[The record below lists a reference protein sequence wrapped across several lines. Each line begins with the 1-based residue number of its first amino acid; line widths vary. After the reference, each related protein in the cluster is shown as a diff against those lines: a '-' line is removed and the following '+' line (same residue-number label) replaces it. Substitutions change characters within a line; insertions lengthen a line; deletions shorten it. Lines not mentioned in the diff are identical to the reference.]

1 MGHRHLA
8 VVVAALLLLC
18 LAGSLRAGSITTRD
32 GKTYTGVV
40 SINGTEVTL
49 SNDGQRKSF
58 PFASVARV
66 SFKSAASERPAAGH
80 GLFGEYFAGRS
91 FRSLMLTREDNALD
105 FRWGDDSIP
114 HPSLSPTTGREFSIR
129 WTARLKAEHSE
140 KYQLV
145 ANADDGV
152 RVYLGEKLIID
163 RWMDQAASEALAE
176 VDLVAG
182 QEYALKIEYYNG
194 AGPGQISLAWQSAST
209 PRQIIPS
216 ENLLLPPAQAKS
228 EGIVVETPSADGG
241 PPFKR
246 VLASDN
252 VGLRAEYY
260 SDRDLKQLA
269 YIRFDKNIDFHFH
282 PDNLPDPA
290 SAPEGS
296 VRWAGFIEVPKDDEY
311 RFHVEAHIRCRLWV
325 AGALLIDKWDTQG
338 GEFSSEYITLSAGK
352 KLEFKLEYSS
362 PAGFMLCRAR
372 WSRKGATNLGREII
386 PSQAF
391 TTPTDSRLAK
401 PVIGLI
407 YPASDTLA
415 AAPDQLMLMA
425 TGMSPNAPVQKVE
438 FFDKSTL
445 LASMGSQP
453 YRFAWKQP
461 PAGIYSIRAKLT
473 DTLGVTALSEPF
485 NLAVTGK
492 GDGSLK
498 APWGDFFIANTEY
511 RSSGSKRSGAGEGES
526 KGYLEGAAGSFDA
539 KTGEF
544 KIDRAIGSLTSDN
557 QNDSAAF
564 IVQPL
569 VGDGQIVAR
578 IASVHPR
585 DPNADAMGGITIRE
599 NLKSR
604 CKHASLMWGVPANDP
619 VVAFVRRQDHWMNP
633 VSTERNAETPHW
645 VKLVRVGPRVH
656 AYTSADGK
664 SWDQIGSDRLETG
677 PNVYV
682 GLVAFCKDKEKPA
695 TAVFDHV
702 EVTPGSPALESSVR
716 GFVTKT
722 GSFIA
727 ADVWEIN
734 DNAVRYTRENKQE
747 SVPLG
752 DVARIMY
759 RPLLAEHAAH
769 LGETQTGALMSGGD
783 FLDGDVKSL
792 KDGQVSISS
801 VLFGLKKV
809 FLHEDLT
816 AVVLRAPAAPKSP
829 ILITMA
835 DSSLYRA
842 TAFSAK
848 GSTLDIQDPTLGKVE
863 VPLTSVMEIRAE

>member
-1 MGHRHLA
+1 MVHRFFPA
-8 VVVAALLLLC
+8 VVAAVFVVC
-18 LAGSLRAGSITTRD
+18 LTLPLRAGSITTRD

-40 SINGTEVTL
+40 SVSGTEVTI

-58 PFASVARV
+58 PFALVARA

-80 GLFGEYFAGRS
+80 GLLGEYFAGRS

-105 FRWGDDSIP
+105 FRWGDDSVP
-114 HPSLSPTTGREFSIR
+114 HPSLCPSGREFSIR
-129 WTARLKAEHSE
+129 WTARLKPEHSE

-145 ANADDGV
+145 ANVDDGV
-152 RVYLGEKLIID
+152 RVYLGGKLIID
-163 RWMDQAASEALAE
+163 RWVDQAASEVSAD
-176 VDLVAG
+176 VDLTAG
-182 QEYALKIEYYNG
+182 QEYDLKIEYYNST
-194 AGPGQISLAWQSAST
+194 GPGQISLAWQSAST
-209 PRQIIPS
+209 PRQVIPS

-260 SDRDLKQLA
+260 SDRDLKQLS
-269 YIRFDKNIDFHFH
+269 YIRFDQNIDFHFH

-296 VRWAGFIEVPKDDEY
+296 VRWTGFIEVPKDDEY

-325 AGALLIDKWDTQG
+325 GGALLIDKWDTQG

-372 WSRKGATNLGREII
+372 WSSRTSAREII
-386 PSQAF
+386 PSLAF

-401 PVIGLI
+401 PVVGLI

-415 AAPDQLMLMA
+415 AAPEQLALMA
-425 TGMSPNAPVQKVE
+425 AGMSPNAPVQKVE
-438 FFDKSTL
+438 FFDKSSL
-445 LASMGSQP
+445 LASVGSQP
-453 YRFAWKQP
+453 YRFAWTRP
-461 PAGIYSIRAKLT
+461 PAGLYSIRAKLT

-485 NLAVTGK
+485 NLTVTGK
-492 GDGSLK
+492 GDGSIK
-498 APWGDFFIANTEY
+498 APWGDFFIRNTEY
-511 RSSGSKRSGAGEGES
+511 KTPGTASVNQEGVYTLSK
-526 KGYLEGAAGSFDA
+526 
-539 KTGEF
+539 
-544 KIDRAIGSLTSDN
+544 AIGSLTTDN
-557 QNDSAAF
+557 EHDAGQF
-564 IVQPL
+564 LVRPL

-578 IASVHPR
+578 ITSVNPR

-645 VKLVRVGPRVH
+645 VKLVRHGVRVH

-664 SWDQIGSDRLETG
+664 SWDLIGSDRLETG

-727 ADVWEIN
+727 ADVWEM
-734 DNAVRYTRENKQE
+734 DDTDVRYTRDNKQQ

-759 RPLLAEHAAH
+759 RPLLAEHASH
-769 LGETQTGALMSGGD
+769 LGETQTGALMAGGD

-809 FLHEDLT
+809 LLHEDLT
-816 AVVLRAPAAPKSP
+816 AVVLRAPTVPKSP

-835 DSSLYRA
+835 DTSLYRA

-848 GSTLDIQDPTLGKVE
+848 GSTLEIQDPTLGTVS
-863 VPLTSVMEIRAE
+863 VPLTGVMEIRGE